1 MDTCLIFICISLT
14 VISNTVG
21 NIHDA
26 PDSLRKHYGNNR
38 QKLLDL
44 DYGIHLSSVEVGK
57 DFDVSDR
64 VAVYDSP
71 ENVTEDKK
79 SKKRLSGPSG
89 GLKSVTIKPTRC
101 TTGKAITLDPDFKP
115 ESEGEYYYVSHNVPC
130 DRAGNGSRC
139 GDSTV

>member
-57 DFDVSDR
+57 
-64 VAVYDSP
+64 
-71 ENVTEDKK
+71 DKK

>member
-44 DYGIHLSSVEVGK
+44 GVEVGK